1 MSVFNP
7 PRSGTGAV
15 LSAVRL
21 VLAGA
26 FVVVGGC
33 ASSSSNSSQSY
44 YRPSQ
49 VAAAPQADVEGDGM
63 APQAPPPAGRA
74 QQPDD
79 PTQPWSPNY
88 GSRPPRR
95 PVAAAAVP
103 PPVVSRPQIA
113 AAD

>member
-1 MSVFNP
+1 M
-7 PRSGTGAV
+7 
-15 LSAVRL
+15 LAVRL
-21 VLAGA
+21 GLVGV

-33 ASSSSNSSQSY
+33 ASSNTTTSQGY
-44 YRPSQ
+44 YRPAQ
-49 VAAAPQADVEGDGM
+49 VAAAPQPDVEGDGM

-88 GSRPPRR
+88 GSQPLRR
-95 PVAAAAVP
+95 PVLTAP
-103 PPVVSRPQIA
+103 PPAPARPRIA